1 MTQEHD
7 TTTGAE
13 RRTHARIPRTEVL
26 FVQVISAPRAGTD
39 RVTLR
44 CRTADL
50 SPGGLCIELEDEIA
64 VGTAVEAWIRLPEA
78 ERNFYL
84 AGTVRW
90 YRDGDGCIQLGVG
103 LHAAPGTD
111 FDAWRHLDFAVAR

>member
-64 VGTAVEAWIRLPEA
+64 VGTAVESWIRLPEA
-78 ERNFYL
+78 ERNF
-84 AGTVRW
+84 
-90 YRDGDGCIQLGVG
+90 
-103 LHAAPGTD
+103 
-111 FDAWRHLDFAVAR
+111 